1 MFVNKSPRYEILS
14 EESLAVLDRG
24 WRRIVSELGIEFTM
38 PEAVELFAAA
48 GMKTEGDNVFLDPDF
63 VMEQVAK
70 APHQFDVHARN
81 PANNVTIGGD
91 NMVFGSVY
99 GPPFVREGDV
109 RRIATMNDFEQF
121 CKLSQSFPLLDS
133 AGGTICE
140 PDDTPLDSRH
150 LDMVRALV
158 TLTDKFFMGSV
169 TSAGNANDTLAMAD
183 IVFGGR
189 EAIERNPVMISLINV
204 NSPLRYDE
212 RMLGAMFEYV
222 RAGQPVLMTPFLL
235 MGAMS
240 PVSVQATLTQ
250 QVAEALAGIAL
261 VQLIRPGAP

>member
-48 GMKTEGDNVFLDPDF
+48 GMKTEGDNVWLDPDF

-109 RRIATMNDFEQF
+109 RRVGD
-121 CKLSQSFPLLDS
+121 
-133 AGGTICE
+133 
-140 PDDTPLDSRH
+140 
-150 LDMVRALV
+150 
-158 TLTDKFFMGSV
+158 
-169 TSAGNANDTLAMAD
+169 
-183 IVFGGR
+183 
-189 EAIERNPVMISLINV
+189 
-204 NSPLRYDE
+204 DE
-212 RMLGAMFEYV
+212 RLRAVLQAVAVVPAARLGRRHHL
-222 RAGQPVLMTPFLL
+222 RARRRAARLAPPRHGARADDADRQVLHGVGHLGGERDRHPERWPTSCS
-235 MGAMS
+235 AAARTS
-240 PVSVQATLTQ
+240 SAT
-250 QVAEALAGIAL
+250 
-261 VQLIRPGAP
+261 R

>member
-48 GMKTEGDNVFLDPDF
+48 GMKTEGDNVWLDPDF

-109 RRIATMNDFEQF
+109 RRVATMNDFEQF
-121 CKLSQSFPLLDS
+121 CKLSQSFPQLDS

-140 PDDTPLDSRH
+140 PDDAPLDSRH

-169 TSAGNANDTLAMAD
+169 TSAANASRHPRDGRHRVRRPREHRARPGDDLADQRQLA
-183 IVFGGR
+183 
-189 EAIERNPVMISLINV
+189 AA
-204 NSPLRYDE
+204 LRRAHARCDV
-212 RMLGAMFEYV
+212 RV
-222 RAGQPVLMTPFLL
+222 RARRPARAADAVPADGRHVARVRCRRRSRSRWPRR
-235 MGAMS
+235 S
-240 PVSVQATLTQ
+240 PAS
-250 QVAEALAGIAL
+250 
-261 VQLIRPGAP
+261 RWCS